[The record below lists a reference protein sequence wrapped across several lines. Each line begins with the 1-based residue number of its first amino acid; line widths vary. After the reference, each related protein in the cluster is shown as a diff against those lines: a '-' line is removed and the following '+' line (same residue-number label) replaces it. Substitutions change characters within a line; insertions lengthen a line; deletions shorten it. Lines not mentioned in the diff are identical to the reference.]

1 MSRTFAGFL
10 APALAL
16 MFGALGM
23 ILPSSAQPNAE
34 VRLALVIAQT
44 NYSGELSK
52 VTQAEAEAKLIAD
65 ALTATGFRVTTRR
78 DLHKEDLRGALD
90 EFRASLERAGANAVG
105 FVYYT
110 GHGVQHPQTKDSY
123 LLGVDARLTTMSDLA
138 AYGINME
145 SQRDGFAAAGAR
157 AVFLVFDACRN
168 MPAIPGFKAT
178 AKGLARVDPAADM
191 LIAFSTSLDSVAEE
205 GVYAPVLAE
214 EIRKSGRSAAA
225 AFEAAQVRVA
235 QRTGR
240 RQLPWTNNLL
250 YNEVCFA
257 GCDVATASAS
267 ISQAPPT
274 AVPLTPVSEPD
285 SGLLPAPASGS
296 DVAFA
301 QLRDLLGKPLQ
312 PVTFPG
318 IGVVRNSGAVFV
330 DDAASRDRTL
340 MIGEG
345 LELIGYGAD
354 QKTFRAKH
362 VRYGTGRISIGDV
375 AVQ

>member
-1 MSRTFAGFL
+1 MRGWIVAVAAVCITGISAWLMSAN
-10 APALAL
+10 P
-16 MFGALGM
+16 
-23 ILPSSAQPNAE
+23 ILAQPPAE
-34 VRLALVIAQT
+34 ARLALVIAQT
-44 NYSGELSK
+44 NYSGELSRI
-52 VTQAEAEAKLIAD
+52 TQAQSEAKLIGD

-78 DLHKEDLRGALD
+78 DLNKEDLRGALD

-110 GHGVQHPQTKDSY
+110 GHGVQHPQTRDSY

-138 AYGINME
+138 AYGIDME
-145 SQRDGFAAAGAR
+145 SQRDGFAATGAR

-257 GCDVATASAS
+257 GCDADTVQTAIPALPPS
-267 ISQAPPT
+267 ILPDAAEPTPPK
-274 AVPLTPVSEPD
+274 SE
-285 SGLLPAPASGS
+285 S
-296 DVAFA
+296 DLAIA
-301 QLRDLLGKPLQ
+301 KLNALLGKQ
-312 PVTFPG
+312 APVVRFPG
-318 IGVVRNSGAVFV
+318 RGVVRNSGAVFV
-330 DDAASRDRTL
+330 EDSDDDPKKLRTL
-340 MIGEG
+340 MFNDA
-345 LELIGYGAD
+345 LELLGYSAD
-354 QKTFRAKH
+354 EKTFRAKH
-362 VRYGTGRISIGDV
+362 AEYGVGLISVSDV